1 MISRYR
7 VSLGGV
13 QLDSL
18 DDNIRI
24 LDIAYQPMEKQ
35 VNRQK
40 TGDLDGF
47 DISGETFQGQSVTV
61 ALEVHLYDTNERNEA
76 IQKINQWAAAGGTL
90 VTSDRKNQFL
100 TVRCARHAAVD
111 SAKKWTDPVKL
122 IFETTTR
129 PYWESSA
136 QKTVTL
142 GGANVSGTLAMDG
155 NTGKAMVGVEMTA
168 NAAISAVKFTVGS
181 TVIDIAGLSMTSGQK
196 LILDYLDGR
205 YLRVK
210 ANGSSVMNK
219 IVPEN
224 SSDLLLAEC
233 GKSTAVKV
241 FANAKV
247 TTKFLARGL
256 WL

>member
-7 VSLGGV
+7 ASLGGV

-35 VNRQK
+35 VNRHK
-40 TGDLDGF
+40 TSDFDGF

-61 ALEVHLYDTNERNEA
+61 VLEAHIYDTEKRNEA
-76 IQKINQWAAAGGTL
+76 IQKINKWAAAGGTL

-100 TVRCARHAAVD
+100 TVRCARFAAVE
-111 SAKKWTDPVKL
+111 SVKKWTDPVRL

-136 QKTVTL
+136 QKVTTL
-142 GGANVSGTLAMDG
+142 SGANASGTLAVDG

-168 NAAISAVKFTVGS
+168 NAAISAVKFTVGD
-181 TVIDIAGLSMTSGQK
+181 TAIDIAGLSMTSGQK
-196 LILDYLDGR
+196 LILDYLEGR
-205 YLRVK
+205 YLRVR

-219 IVPEN
+219 IIPEN
-224 SSDLLLAEC
+224 STDLLLADC

-241 FANAKV
+241 FANARV